1 MTQPLLPVNQVLLG
15 DCVALM
21 NALPDKCV
29 DLVFADPP
37 YNMQL
42 QGELW
47 RPNMTKVDA
56 VNDPWDKFNSFAEYD
71 AFTRAWLLAARRV
84 LKDTGAIWVMGSYH
98 CIYRIGSVLQ
108 DMGFWILND
117 IAWVKRNPTPQ
128 MKGTRFCNAHDTLIW
143 AKKSAHQ
150 PKYTFHYKALKAGND
165 DKQMRSDWH
174 LPVCNG
180 KERETVNGKK
190 AHTTQKP
197 ESLLHRVLAAT
208 TNPGDLIL
216 DPFCGTGTT
225 AAVAKK
231 LGRNYLTIDREPL
244 YVEVARKRLDAVSPS
259 LLGDEGVF
267 VDAPKPRVPFVSLV
281 EAGVLPVGT
290 RLRLKGAQTTAVIH
304 ADGSITA
311 AGHRG
316 SIHKVGA
323 VCLGLPTCN
332 GWTAW
337 LFTDAKTGDE
347 RPLDALRASA

>member
-1 MTQPLLPVNQVLLG
+1 MTQPLPVNQVLLG
-15 DCVALM
+15 DCVERM
-21 NALPDKCV
+21 NALPEKCA
-29 DLVFADPP
+29 DLIFADPP

-42 QGELW
+42 QGDLW
-47 RPNMTKVDA
+47 RPNMTRVDA

-71 AFTRAWLLAARRV
+71 AFTRAWLFAAHRV
-84 LKDTGAIWVMGSYH
+84 LKDTGTIWVMGSYH

-108 DMGFWILND
+108 DLGYWILND
-117 IAWVKRNPTPQ
+117 IAYVKKNPTPQ

-143 AKKSAHQ
+143 AKKSERQ

-165 DKQMRSDWH
+165 DKQMRSDWYF
-174 LPVCNG
+174 PVCNG
-180 KERETVNGKK
+180 REREMVNGKK

-208 TNPGDLIL
+208 SNPGDLIL

-231 LGRNYLTIDREPL
+231 LGRNYLTIDREPQ
-244 YVEVARKRLDAVSPS
+244 YVRVAEKRLKAVSPS

-267 VDAPKPRVPFVSLV
+267 VDAPKKRIPFVSLV
-281 EAGVLPVGT
+281 EAGRMPAGT
-290 RLRLKGAQTTAVIH
+290 RLRLKGAQTTALVH
-304 ADGSITA
+304 PDGSITA
-311 AGHRG
+311 AGVRG

-323 VCLGLPTCN
+323 HCLGLPTCN

-337 LFTDAKTGDE
+337 LFPDPATGDE
-347 RPLDALRASA
+347 LPLDALRG